1 MTHQFLDEARIHV
14 KSGDGGNGMVS
25 FRREKYVSHG
35 GPNGGDGGK
44 GGDVVFIVNPKIN
57 TLRTFGRQVHFRAE
71 NGHNGGSGL
80 KTGASGDN
88 CEIEVPVGTIIRD
101 DDNNL
106 LADLTRPEQRI
117 VIAKGGRGG
126 RGNNRFKSSTNQ
138 APRIAEKGEPGR
150 ELWLRLELKLMAD
163 VGIVGMPNVGKSTLL
178 SVISNAK
185 PQIADYPF
193 TTLVPNLGMVTRDYR
208 DMVVADIPGLVEGA
222 HTGVGLGHAFL
233 RHVQRTRILIHML
246 DGTANNPIADFHQ
259 INTELALFDEK
270 LLERPTQVVINKMDL
285 PEAQAAWD
293 KLAGELRKLGHEP
306 MQLSAAIQ
314 MNTED
319 LVKRVFQMLDEL
331 PEEELVIEPEAEE
344 EMPVFELGEDESV
357 FSVEQDEEGIFHVT
371 GARIERAAQMTHW
384 NYDDAIMRFQ
394 RILEAMGVSEAL
406 EKAGVQPG
414 DTVFIGD
421 IELEWGED
429 QDI

>member
-1 MTHQFLDEARIHV
+1 
-14 KSGDGGNGMVS
+14 
-25 FRREKYVSHG
+25 
-35 GPNGGDGGK
+35 
-44 GGDVVFIVNPKIN
+44 
-57 TLRTFGRQVHFRAE
+57 
-71 NGHNGGSGL
+71 
-80 KTGASGDN
+80 
-88 CEIEVPVGTIIRD
+88 
-101 DDNNL
+101 
-106 LADLTRPEQRI
+106 
-117 VIAKGGRGG
+117 
-126 RGNNRFKSSTNQ
+126 
-138 APRIAEKGEPGR
+138 
-150 ELWLRLELKLMAD
+150 
-163 VGIVGMPNVGKSTLL
+163 
-178 SVISNAK
+178 
-185 PQIADYPF
+185 
-193 TTLVPNLGMVTRDYR
+193 
-208 DMVVADIPGLVEGA
+208 
-222 HTGVGLGHAFL
+222 
-233 RHVQRTRILIHML
+233 ML